1 LSSGLLVIFTD
12 KEAVRKTARLQ
23 DRKTAR
29 PQDRK
34 TKKAILLDGFLIII
48 GLS

>member
-1 LSSGLLVIFTD
+1 MS
-12 KEAVRKTARLQ
+12 KKKTVVLIRPQ

-34 TKKAILLDGFLIII
+34 TANKN
-48 GLS
+48 

>member
-1 LSSGLLVIFTD
+1 MKDRGNADYILNENQKSKV
-12 KEAVRKTARLQ
+12 KRKTIRPQ

-34 TKKAILLDGFLIII
+34 TINKTNTVNFR
-48 GLS
+48 